1 MTQRRQTF
9 LATDSLSSW
18 QFSTRSLRG
27 FESRVTCSTRS
38 CFSSSCRSRS
48 ARVASSCTQRRF
60 VKKQNKK
67 KTNIVTLSEWS
78 RNDSYIFLRVSFRH
92 LLNFLDQIHS
102 RRVVAFCLFVIH
114 GSTQTFDCFVSGL
127 WKLKDGERVRV
138 NVNILGCFWRSQ
150 TLAPFVLAAFN
161 DTVNGNAAAPGIN
174 NMSST
179 MSTLL

>member
-67 KTNIVTLSEWS
+67 NPTLWHCQSG
-78 RNDSYIFLRVSFRH
+78 NDSYIFLRVSFRH